1 MIRFVFFDA
10 GETLLR
16 PEPSFPELVARVLGD
31 RGHRVA
37 PEDVLEASRATS
49 GHFRRVEGENVS
61 ADAEASHRFWTAL
74 YTDLLS
80 ELGID
85 DDGAPEALFETF
97 SDPESYELFPD
108 AQPTLRRLAGD
119 GYRLGVVSN
128 FERWLEPLLG
138 RLEVLP
144 HFDVVAI
151 SGLVGREKPDPRIFE
166 WAVERTGLPP
176 EACAHVGD
184 QPYFDAEPAIDCG
197 LTGILLDRLGRWRDL
212 EADYPVISGLEE
224 LPGVLAGLAA
234 RS

>member
-16 PEPSFPELVARVLGD
+16 PEPSFPELLSRVLTS
-31 RGHRVA
+31 RGHDVT
-37 PEDVLEASRATS
+37 PERALEGARSVS
-49 GHFRRVEGENVS
+49 GHFRRVEGKNVS
-61 ADAEASHRFWTAL
+61 TDADASRRFWTAL
-74 YTDLLS
+74 YTDLLD

-85 DDGAPEALFETF
+85 DDGGPEALFETF
-97 SDPESYELFPD
+97 SDPASYELFPD
-108 AQPTLRRLAGD
+108 ALTALEELAD
-119 GYRLGVVSN
+119 AGYRLGVISN
-128 FERWLEPLLG
+128 FERWLERLLR

-151 SGLVGREKPDPRIFE
+151 SGAVGWEKPDPRIFE

-184 QPYFDAEPAIDCG
+184 QPYFDADAAIDCG
-197 LTGILLDRLGRWRDL
+197 LEGILLDRLGRWTDL
-212 EADYPVISGLEE
+212 DVDYPVISGLEE
-224 LPGVLAGLAA
+224 LPGVLAGLEA